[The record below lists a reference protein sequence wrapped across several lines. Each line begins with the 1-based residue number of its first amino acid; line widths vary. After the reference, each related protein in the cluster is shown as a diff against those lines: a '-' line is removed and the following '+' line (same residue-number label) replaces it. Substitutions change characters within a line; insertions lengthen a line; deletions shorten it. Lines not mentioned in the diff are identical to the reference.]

1 MAPQTIAITGASGLV
16 GTRLTAVL
24 RDAGH
29 SVIPIS
35 RRSSENNAI
44 LWDPERG
51 FLNPERLS
59 SVDAIVHLA
68 GENIAAS
75 RWNDAVKRRIRD
87 SRVIGTSGIVNS
99 LKQLDKR
106 PKTLVSA
113 SAIGFYGDRGEEV
126 LNEDSPRGTGFL
138 ANVCHDWEQAAL
150 AAQELGLRV
159 VCGRIGVVLSGKGG
173 ALQKMLLPFKL
184 GAGGIVGSGRQYWS
198 WIGLNDLARALA
210 FCVENPNLS
219 GPVNLVSPHTATN
232 FDFTKTLGS
241 VLHRPTLFPLPAF
254 MAKIVL
260 GEMANELL
268 LASCRVTPAA
278 LRKAG
283 FNFSEADLRTCLQ
296 HELA

>member
-1 MAPQTIAITGASGLV
+1 
-16 GTRLTAVL
+16 
-24 RDAGH
+24 
-29 SVIPIS
+29 VIPIS